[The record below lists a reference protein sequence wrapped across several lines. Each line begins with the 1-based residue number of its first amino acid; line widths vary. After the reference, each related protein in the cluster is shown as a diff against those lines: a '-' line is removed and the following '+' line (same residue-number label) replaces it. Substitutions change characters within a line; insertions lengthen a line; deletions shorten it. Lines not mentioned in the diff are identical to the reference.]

1 MAITQTDVTR
11 AFSIVS
17 GSTNLVTNNLTVTY
31 IKNTNTIPA
40 DIPIT
45 VANSSTEFFI
55 KATPAPSNLV
65 LQVYRSG
72 STALV
77 DMNNPII
84 IPPTGSRE
92 LIVRLGTTL
101 ENFETQT
108 RTESITFNLVAM
120 VRQTI
125 TGAAS
130 SNTGATGA
138 GAGSSTGGGSGASDA
153 GGSSDGNID
162 RQITEI

>member
-11 AFSIVS
+11 AFSITS

-45 VANSSTEFFI
+45 VANSSSDFYI
-55 KATPAPSNLV
+55 KVVPMVSSDV

-77 DMNNPII
+77 NENNPVI

-108 RTESITFNLVAM
+108 KSESITFDLIAM
-120 VRQTI
+120 VPQI
-125 TGAAS
+125 I
-130 SNTGATGA
+130 A
-138 GAGSSTGGGSGASDA
+138 GGTDVGTNVAVGGSGGTGGVRPAA
-153 GGSSDGNID
+153 GGSSDRSGDSQNN
-162 RQITEI
+162 EF